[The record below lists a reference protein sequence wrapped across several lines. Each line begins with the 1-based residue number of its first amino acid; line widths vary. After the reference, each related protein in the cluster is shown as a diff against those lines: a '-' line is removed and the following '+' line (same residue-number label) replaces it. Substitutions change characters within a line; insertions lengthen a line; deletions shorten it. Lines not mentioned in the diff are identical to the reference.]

1 MRPLLKKDIT
11 NFLDRF
17 DNFVG
22 AELRSI
28 KIDSQT
34 DITLTVVTQDKA
46 RDFDW
51 ISLEL
56 NFNEIIDA
64 KLLDDGK
71 LQFLNMED
79 GLSIFNE
86 DEKFVFSTGITNN
99 IQNAKNSS
107 LYIISKNL
115 KYKEGIFN

>member
-1 MRPLLKKDIT
+1 MRPLLKKNIT
-11 NFLDRF
+11 DFLDRF
-17 DNFVG
+17 DNFIG

-28 KIDSQT
+28 KIYSQT
-34 DITLTVVTQDKA
+34 DITLTLVTQDKA

-64 KLLDDGK
+64 KLLDDSK

-79 GLSIFNE
+79 GLSIFYE

>member
-34 DITLTVVTQDKA
+34 DITLTLVTQDKA